1 MIFET
6 LDKHIADAMFEEKN
20 STVKLKTNFWKG
32 VKTEM
37 VNAVHNGVEF
47 PNDEEE
53 TKILRSMLKRCRTA
67 AQEFAKAGDDNKVAV
82 ENRKVNEFE
91 AAELEK
97 LLPKEPA
104 FEEVYNETVKQV
116 DMFVAEKLG
125 EDENFSVKQLQ
136 RFTKDIIAKVKAKY
150 PNANNGVIANVVKE
164 IANK

>member
-20 STVKLKTNFWKG
+20 STAKLKTNFWKG

-37 VNAVHNGVEF
+37 VNAVHNGVKL

-53 TKILRSMLKRCRTA
+53 TKI
-67 AQEFAKAGDDNKVAV
+67 
-82 ENRKVNEFE
+82 NRKVNEFE

-97 LLPKEPA
+97 LLPKEPTV
-104 FEEVYNETVKQV
+104 EEVYNETVKQV